1 MFNYVIESF
10 PPKKRCYI
18 YLYALLRNTLKLR
31 YIYSLRIYPRKD
43 QTTPL
48 QFLNIEFGHLQTLQS
63 KFIGSIT

>member
-1 MFNYVIESF
+1 MSLKVFR
-10 PPKKRCYI
+10 PKNAAI
-18 YLYALLRNTLKLR
+18 YLNALLRNTLKLR

-63 KFIGSIT
+63 KLISSIT